1 MIPNGDLLLRGGAAA
16 LVLLLQGCA
25 GSGRYAGFDIP
36 DGPRGEVVMAALDER
51 GTRYEYG
58 GASPGR
64 ALDCSGL
71 TLHAYRAAGVRIP
84 RVSEAQLRAA
94 RPVRPSRARPGD
106 LVFFRTKGGYHV
118 GLMVDANRFVHAS
131 TSKREVRVSSL
142 ASPYWREHLI
152 GAGTYLD

>member
-1 MIPNGDLLLRGGAAA
+1 MISNGDLFRWGAPA
-16 LVLLLQGCA
+16 LILLLQGCA
-25 GSGRYAGFDIP
+25 GTGRYAGFDIP

-94 RPVRPSRARPGD
+94 RPVRPSSARPGD
-106 LVFFRTKGGYHV
+106 LVFFRIDGGYHV

-131 TSKREVRVSSL
+131 TSRRAVKVSSL
-142 ASPYWREHLI
+142 ASPYWREHVI
-152 GAGTYLD
+152 TAGTYLD